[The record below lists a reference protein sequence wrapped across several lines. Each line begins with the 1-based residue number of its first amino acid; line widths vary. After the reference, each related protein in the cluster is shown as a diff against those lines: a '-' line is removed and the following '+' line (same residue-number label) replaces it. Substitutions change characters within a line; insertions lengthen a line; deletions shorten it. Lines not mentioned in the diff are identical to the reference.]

1 MQGRLRL
8 LQMEYWLPQCEAAS
22 GVILYYCGVQNGELC
37 YILCVVIDLYS
48 IFDINCILRFAAAY
62 CEWPVF
68 NDASR

>member
-1 MQGRLRL
+1 MRS
-8 LQMEYWLPQCEAAS
+8 CEWCNI
-22 GVILYYCGVQNGELC
+22 ILQNGESC